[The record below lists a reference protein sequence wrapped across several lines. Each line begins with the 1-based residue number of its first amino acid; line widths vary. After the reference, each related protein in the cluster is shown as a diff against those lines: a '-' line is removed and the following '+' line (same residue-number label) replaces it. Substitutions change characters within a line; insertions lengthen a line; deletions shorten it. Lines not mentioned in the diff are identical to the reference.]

1 MTDVFRP
8 VSQSKYLMLRHGPKT
23 SAIPAMMGSAEFDT
37 RQSADLY
44 FDRTGSW
51 LYRGISADS

>member
-8 VSQSKYLMLRHGPKT
+8 FSQSKYLMLRHGPKT

-37 RQSADLY
+37 R
-44 FDRTGSW
+44 
-51 LYRGISADS
+51 